1 MSNVIK
7 RNIAIT
13 YDTLNDMVKDIHL
26 KPNMIVAT
34 LGKNAINDS
43 YGSTYKIYKYTGGTV
58 PTGSVLIAN
67 GTLRAEEIASS
78 NTTDAMESIKKSV
91 QSLANKV
98 TTLESSETITRYTE
112 LAEEEV
118 AKNLRENNAV
128 DTIIALDTTGIEFKR
143 FYNGQKCIVVHDLNG
158 DPINEPEEPEI
169 PPEEETPTEGEGE
182 NTGETP
188 VEREETGTGET
199 GTGETGTGETGTG
212 ETGSGETTGEITE
225 PSTEEEVVTASE
237 GEVTEET
244 PVDETATIAET
255 TDATAEDPEVAASV
269 LSDEESGEPVALA
282 EEGTDTTTDTTTDG
296 TTDGTT
302 GNETTGDGT
311 GEEGSTE
318 EGGEEVPPTE
328 EEEVPTSINS
338 DGITVEINENIA
350 TIIIPIG
357 LYSWVVP
364 RCYELTS
371 YGYNTMKINDLV
383 STTINN
389 MDNTITFTID
399 RTEYPAIHYYN

>member
-58 PTGSVLIAN
+58 PAGSVLIAN

-78 NTTDAMESIKKSV
+78 NTTDAMETIKKSV

-98 TTLESSETITRYTE
+98 TTLESSETIAKYTE
-112 LAEEEV
+112 LAEAEV

-128 DTIIALDTTGIEFKR
+128 STIIALDTTGIEFKR

-158 DPINEPEEPEI
+158 DPINEPEEPVI
-169 PPEEETPTEGEGE
+169 PPEEETPAEGEGE

-188 VEREETGTGET
+188 VEGEETGTGESGT
-199 GTGETGTGETGTG
+199 DEAGTGETTE
-212 ETGSGETTGEITE
+212 EVTE
-225 PSTEEEVVTASE
+225 PVTEEEVVTASE
-237 GEVTEET
+237 GETTGEVPVEETPADETNTTEET
-244 PVDETATIAET
+244 TDT
-255 TDATAEDPEVAASV
+255 TVEDPEASV
-269 LSDEESGEPVALA
+269 SALSDEESGEPVVLS
-282 EEGTDTTTDTTTDG
+282 EEGADTTTDG
-296 TTDGTT
+296 TTDTTT
-302 GNETTGDGT
+302 GDETTGDGT
-311 GEEGSTE
+311 GEEGGTE
-318 EGGEEVPPTE
+318 EGGEEVPPTDE
-328 EEEVPTSINS
+328 EEIPTTINS

-364 RCYELTS
+364 KCYELTS